1 MTRRF
6 PILWLGALMLPVLP
20 LATIEASPLPAVP
33 SDGET
38 SSPDP
43 DRKETKKSK
52 IPQENTLPAN
62 PSELYARLSAATR
75 PQWRQLYR
83 PTVTRCL
90 DCRQQAALGLGAVV
104 ADLFLAAQARDT
116 QQIRNL
122 IQDEETIEK
131 TLGLIMPMADLR
143 TEVLS
148 AAEMSDWLLLN
159 AAISKLTT
167 GHRRHLREQKDESLA
182 ELSYI
187 GEWLRALQICHAVA
201 IQRELEDYQLAVGSP
216 SLFKEMTRRLNT
228 LSNSSTE
235 TNRCLRLL
243 HRRLAGLEKLWPE
256 GNHTYPN
263 LGDRL
268 QKSSD
273 LLSDTVTQLL
283 QEETAAPALV
293 NPSGTFSAPRN

>member
-1 MTRRF
+1 
-6 PILWLGALMLPVLP
+6 MLPVLP
-20 LATIEASPLPAVP
+20 LVTSEAAPQPVLPADLELGP
-33 SDGET
+33 ANPGRKEPEEAET
-38 SSPDP
+38 A
-43 DRKETKKSK
+43 DRKA
-52 IPQENTLPAN
+52 LPSN

-116 QQIRNL
+116 QQVRNL

-131 TLGLIMPMADLR
+131 TLGLVMPMADIR

-148 AAEMSDWLLLN
+148 AAEMSDWPLLN
-159 AAISKLTT
+159 AAICKLTT

-201 IQRELEDYQLAVGSP
+201 IQRELEDFELAVGSP

-228 LSNSSTE
+228 LSNSATE

-256 GNHTYPN
+256 GYRTYPR
-263 LGDRL
+263 LGERL
-268 QKSSD
+268 RKSSD
-273 LLSDTVTQLL
+273 LLSDTVTRLL
-283 QEETAAPALV
+283 QEETAAPNSLS
-293 NPSGTFSAPRN
+293 PSGTLSAPRN